1 MRISFDSSDD
11 LATVL
16 AAVSSVYGVQ
26 VVVAPTAPTPTAP
39 TPAAVTPAVPS
50 PAPDKQAR
58 PRPTA
63 KASRTSTRRAKTIEA
78 PASASDIRVWA
89 EANGHNVS
97 SRGRIPATVTAAYRA
112 ANGR

>member
-16 AAVSSVYGVQ
+16 AAVSAVYGVQ
-26 VVVAPTAPTPTAP
+26 VVVAPTAPTPA
-39 TPAAVTPAVPS
+39 AAVTPAPAS
-50 PAPDKQAR
+50 PAPAKQAR

-63 KASRTSTRRAKTIEA
+63 KASRTSTRRAKTTEA

-89 EANGHNVS
+89 EANGHHVS